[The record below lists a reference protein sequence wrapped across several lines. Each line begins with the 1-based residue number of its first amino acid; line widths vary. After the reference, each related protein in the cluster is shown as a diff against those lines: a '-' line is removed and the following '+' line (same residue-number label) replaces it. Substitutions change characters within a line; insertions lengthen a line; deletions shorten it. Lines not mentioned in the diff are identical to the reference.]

1 MNKSR
6 AKTKEGKIITW
17 PLAQRAYLSLL
28 IAVMLLTSM
37 RRCEHVRACT
47 QTHARA
53 KSCMHMLLF
62 FFLVHKRSMN
72 ISEHRLQTLIQKLA
86 WAVSCRCREVHNDNY
101 SLGLHPWIKQIRHT
115 HTPAHTIS
123 KCQGLLWCA
132 LTGAQ
137 CWSSLVLGSGSFD
150 YCSPL
155 KPPGNNLSR
164 TKRCARSIKL
174 QSNQQRLTE
183 TKLLLRVL
191 CNNMSL

>member
-28 IAVMLLTSM
+28 IAVTLLTSM
-37 RRCEHVRACT
+37 HWWEHVHVCT
-47 QTHARA
+47 QTHTRT

-62 FFLVHKRSMN
+62 FLSVHKCSMN
-72 ISEHRLQTLIQKLA
+72 ISEHTHAHPKLA
-86 WAVSCRCREVHNDNY
+86 WAVSCHCREVHNDNY
-101 SLGLHPWIKQIRHT
+101 SLGLHPWIKQISHT

-123 KCQGLLWCA
+123 KCQGLLWCV

-137 CWSSLVLGSGSFD
+137 YWSSLVLGSVSFD

-155 KPPGNNLSR
+155 KPPGNDLSR